1 MQLDAGIFA
10 KSNKNACSEQIYNVS
25 DKSFYFCARNF
36 SMLILVSLLTGICKK
51 RLICSKYCKFV
62 RSRKIS
68 ADITKTPPEKQ

>member
-1 MQLDAGIFA
+1 VQCMQLDAGIFA

-51 RLICSKYCKFV
+51 RSCSYEKNDICPLLLQPWLYA
-62 RSRKIS
+62 R
-68 ADITKTPPEKQ
+68 